1 LAIVIVTL
9 SSGRGVKHGSLESD
23 LNDDREENGG
33 FGSPAENEE
42 FRFQSVGEQLRAA
55 REAQSLSLSDVAT
68 RTRVP
73 MRHLEAIERA
83 DFAAL
88 PGTTYSIG
96 FAKSYAKS
104 LGLDE
109 NKLAAELREEL
120 AAGGHQSSTART
132 PAYEPTDP
140 ARVPPRWLAW
150 SAAALAV
157 VLLGAYLM
165 WRSMALSPDSAP
177 PPVAEAPIEKAK
189 SAGGTAKAA
198 PAIDPNG
205 AVVITATDTVWLKIY
220 DADKKRLY
228 ENEMKK
234 GDSFTVPA
242 DANNP
247 MILTGLPQVL
257 SITVGGKPVPP
268 LGTGER
274 SISDVGISAA
284 ALLARKPEV
293 PATSATP
300 PADNAGAAPTR

>member
-1 LAIVIVTL
+1 
-9 SSGRGVKHGSLESD
+9 LESD

-150 SAAALAV
+150 SAAAQ
-157 VLLGAYLM
+157 
-165 WRSMALSPDSAP
+165 
-177 PPVAEAPIEKAK
+177 
-189 SAGGTAKAA
+189 AA
-198 PAIDPNG
+198 MQK
-205 AVVITATDTVWLKIY
+205 LHR
-220 DADKKRLY
+220 RLI
-228 ENEMKK
+228 
-234 GDSFTVPA
+234 
-242 DANNP
+242 P
-247 MILTGLPQVL
+247 MV
-257 SITVGGKPVPP
+257 
-268 LGTGER
+268 R
-274 SISDVGISAA
+274 W
-284 ALLARKPEV
+284 
-293 PATSATP
+293 
-300 PADNAGAAPTR
+300 

>member
-1 LAIVIVTL
+1 MGIVRS
-9 SSGRGVKHGSLESD
+9 SSGRGVIHGSLESD
-23 LNDDREENGG
+23 LNHDREEHGG
-33 FGSPAENEE
+33 FGAPTENEE
-42 FRFQSVGEQLRAA
+42 FRLQSVGEQLRAA
-55 REAQSLSLSDVAT
+55 REAQALSLSDVAT

-73 MRHLEAIERA
+73 MRHLEAIERS
-83 DFAAL
+83 DFSAL
-88 PGTTYSIG
+88 PGSTYTIG
-96 FAKSYAKS
+96 FTKSYAKS

-109 NKLAAELREEL
+109 NQLVTQLREEL
-120 AAGGHQSSTART
+120 AEGGHQSSAARM

-150 SAAALAV
+150 SAAGLAV

-165 WRSMALSPDSAP
+165 WRSMALAPDSAAP
-177 PPVAEAPIEKAK
+177 AVAEAPIEKAK

-205 AVVITATDTVWLKIY
+205 AVVITATDNVWLKIY

-234 GDSFTVPA
+234 GESYTVPA

-257 SITVGGKPVPP
+257 TVTVGGKPVPP

-274 SISDVGISAA
+274 SISDVGVSAA
-284 ALLARKPEV
+284 ALLARQPEASGATQ
-293 PATSATP
+293 PANDATAP
-300 PADNAGAAPTR
+300 PAR